1 MTAKVHR
8 AARIAVNLL
17 HIVPGEVG
25 GSEEYAV
32 RTLAAYARHGSPD
45 LVPVLHVLTPF
56 VNAHRTLCEAFET
69 VVCPL
74 DGGNRVRRIL
84 AELTWLAAR
93 TAEVDAVHHLGG
105 RLPGR
110 GRRPAAVTIHD
121 LQPLLRPEN
130 FSPAKRAFM
139 ARSLPR
145 TARQADLLVAPS
157 HAVADKLASRLG
169 VSAER
174 LAVVSV
180 GAERIADGPNQPTG
194 PPTVLYPS
202 ATYPHKNH
210 VVLVEAFAR
219 IADRHSAARLVM
231 TGGPGRAD
239 GEVRAA
245 VLATGLGDRIAL
257 TGRIPTAELETLLAG
272 AAVVAFPSA
281 YEGFGIPVLEALAAG
296 VPVVVGAGT
305 PAAEMA
311 GGLVPVLDSSD
322 PAAWAEALDLL
333 LSDADRRDRVAR
345 AGLTQVVG
353 RTWENSAARLED
365 AWRRLLAAGRS

>member
-1 MTAKVHR
+1 MTANVHR

-45 LVPVLHVLTPF
+45 LAPVLHVLTPF
-56 VNAHRTLCEAFET
+56 VNAHRPLCEAFDT

-74 DGGNRVRRIL
+74 DGGNRARRML

-93 TAEVDAVHHLGG
+93 TADVDAVHHLGG

-110 GRRPAAVTIHD
+110 SRRPAAVTIHD

-180 GAERIADGPNQPTG
+180 GAERIADGPNQPKD

-219 IADRHSAARLVM
+219 IADRHPAARLIM

-257 TGRIPTAELETLLAG
+257 TGRIPTAELDVLLAG

-322 PAAWAEALDLL
+322 PAAWAATLDRL
-333 LSDADRRDRVAR
+333 LSDAGRRDRVAR
-345 AGLTQVVG
+345 AGLTRVVG

-365 AWRRLLAAGRS
+365 AWRRLLVAGRS

>member
-1 MTAKVHR
+1 MTANVHR

-56 VNAHRTLCEAFET
+56 VNAHRPLCEAFET

-157 HAVADKLASRLG
+157 QAVADKLASRLG

>member
-1 MTAKVHR
+1 MA
-8 AARIAVNLL
+8 
-17 HIVPGEVG
+17 
-25 GSEEYAV
+25 
-32 RTLAAYARHGSPD
+32 
-45 LVPVLHVLTPF
+45 
-56 VNAHRTLCEAFET
+56 AHRPRCEAFDT

-74 DGGNRVRRIL
+74 DGGNRARRIL
-84 AELTWLAAR
+84 AELTWLVAR
-93 TAEVDAVHHLGG
+93 TADVDAVHHLGG

-110 GRRPAAVTIHD
+110 SRRPAAVTIHD

-145 TARQADLLVAPS
+145 TARHADLLVAPS

-169 VSAER
+169 VDAER
-174 LAVVSV
+174 LAVVAV
-180 GAERIADGPNQPTG
+180 GAERSADGPNRPTD
-194 PPTVLYPS
+194 PPTVLYPA

-210 VVLVEAFAR
+210 LVLVEAFAR
-219 IADRHSAARLVM
+219 IADRHPDARLVM
-231 TGGPGRAD
+231 TGAPGRAD

-245 VLATGLGDRIAL
+245 ASATGLGERIAL
-257 TGRIPTAELETLLAG
+257 TGRVPAAELDALLAG
-272 AAVVAFPSA
+272 AAVVAFPSV

-311 GGLVPVLDSSD
+311 GETTPMGDPSD

-333 LSDADRRDRVAR
+333 LGDTDRRDRVAR
-345 AGLTQVVG
+345 AGLARVVG
-353 RTWENSAARLED
+353 RTWEESAARRED
-365 AWRRLLAAGRS
+365 AWRRLLAAGGS

>member
-1 MTAKVHR
+1 MTSTTRR
-8 AARIAVNLL
+8 AARIGVNLL

-32 RTLAAYARHGSPD
+32 RTLSAYARHGSPD
-45 LVPVLHVLTPF
+45 LVPVLHVLAPF
-56 VNAHRTLCEAFET
+56 VVAHQPLCEAFDT
-69 VVCPL
+69 VVSPL
-74 DGGNRVRRIL
+74 DGANRARRIM
-84 AELTWLAAR
+84 AESTWLAAR
-93 TAEVDAVHHLGG
+93 TADVDAVHHLGG

-110 GRRPAAVTIHD
+110 SRRPAAVTIHD

-130 FSPAKRAFM
+130 FSPAKRVFLAQ
-139 ARSLPR
+139 SLPR
-145 TARQADLLVAPS
+145 TARHADLLVAPS

-169 VSAER
+169 VGADR

-180 GAERIADGPNQPTG
+180 GAERIADGPNRPTD
-194 PPTVLYPS
+194 PPTVLYPA

-210 VVLVEAFAR
+210 LVLVEAFAR
-219 IADRHSAARLVM
+219 IADRHPDARLVM

-245 VLATGLGDRIAL
+245 ASATGLGERIVL
-257 TGRIPTAELETLLAG
+257 TGRIPVAELDALLAG
-272 AAVVAFPSA
+272 AAVVAFPSV

-311 GGLVPVLDSSD
+311 GDSAPVVDPSD
-322 PAAWAEALDLL
+322 PAAWAEALDRLL
-333 LSDADRRDRVAR
+333 GDTGRRDRVAR
-345 AGLTQVVG
+345 AGLARVVG
-353 RTWENSAARLED
+353 HTWEESAARLED
-365 AWRRLLAAGRS
+365 AWRRLLAAGRG

>member
-1 MTAKVHR
+1 MTDTTPR
-8 AARIAVNLL
+8 TARIAVNLL

-32 RTLAAYARHGSPD
+32 RTLSAYARHGSPD
-45 LVPVLHVLTPF
+45 LVPVLYVLAPF
-56 VNAHRTLCEAFET
+56 VAVHRPLCEAFDT
-69 VVCPL
+69 VISPL
-74 DGGNRVRRIL
+74 DGANRARRIL
-84 AELTWLAAR
+84 AESTWLATR
-93 TAEVDAVHHLGG
+93 TTDVDAVHHLGG

-110 GRRPAAVTIHD
+110 SRRPAAVTVHD

-145 TARQADLLVAPS
+145 TARHADLLVAPS

-169 VSAER
+169 VDAER

-180 GAERIADGPNQPTG
+180 GAEQIADGPNRPAD
-194 PPTVLYPS
+194 PPTVLYPA

-210 VVLVEAFAR
+210 LVLVAAFAR
-219 IADRHSAARLVM
+219 IADRHPDARHVM
-231 TGGPGRAD
+231 TGAPGRAD
-239 GEVRAA
+239 DEVRAA
-245 VLATGLGDRIAL
+245 ASATGLGERITL
-257 TGRIPTAELETLLAG
+257 TGRIPAAELDVLLAE
-272 AAVVAFPSA
+272 AAVVAFPSV

-311 GGLVPVLDSSD
+311 GDPAPVVDPSD
-322 PAAWAEALDLL
+322 PAAWAEALDGLL
-333 LSDADRRDRVAR
+333 GDTGRRDRVAR
-345 AGLTQVVG
+345 AGLARGVG
-353 RTWENSAARLED
+353 RTWEESAARLED
-365 AWRRLLAAGRS
+365 AWRRLLAAGGS

>member
-1 MTAKVHR
+1 
-8 AARIAVNLL
+8 
-17 HIVPGEVG
+17 
-25 GSEEYAV
+25 
-32 RTLAAYARHGSPD
+32 
-45 LVPVLHVLTPF
+45 
-56 VNAHRTLCEAFET
+56 
-69 VVCPL
+69 
-74 DGGNRVRRIL
+74 
-84 AELTWLAAR
+84 
-93 TAEVDAVHHLGG
+93 
-105 RLPGR
+105 
-110 GRRPAAVTIHD
+110 
-121 LQPLLRPEN
+121 
-130 FSPAKRAFM
+130 M

-180 GAERIADGPNQPTG
+180 GAERIADGPNQPKD

-219 IADRHSAARLVM
+219 IADRHPAARLVM

-257 TGRIPTAELETLLAG
+257 TGRIPTAELDVLLAG

-311 GGLVPVLDSSD
+311 GGLVPVLDSSE
-322 PAAWAEALDLL
+322 PAAWAATLDRL
-333 LSDADRRDRVAR
+333 LSDAGRRDRVAR
-345 AGLTQVVG
+345 AGLTRVVG
-353 RTWENSAARLED
+353 RTWENSAARLE
-365 AWRRLLAAGRS
+365 

>member
-1 MTAKVHR
+1 MTGAVPR
-8 AARIAVNLL
+8 VARIAVNLL
-17 HIVPGEVG
+17 HVVPGAVG

-32 RTLAAYARHGSPD
+32 RTLSAYARHGSPD
-45 LVPVLHVLTPF
+45 LVPVLYVLAPF
-56 VNAHRTLCEAFET
+56 AAAHRPLCEAFDT

-74 DGGNRVRRIL
+74 DGGNRARRIL
-84 AELTWLAAR
+84 AELTWLVAR
-93 TAEVDAVHHLGG
+93 TADVDAVHHLGG

-110 GRRPAAVTIHD
+110 SRRPAAVTIHD

-145 TARQADLLVAPS
+145 SARHADLLVAPS

-169 VSAER
+169 VGTER

-180 GAERIADGPNQPTG
+180 GAERIADGPNRPTD
-194 PPTVLYPS
+194 PPTVLYPA

-210 VVLVEAFAR
+210 LVLVEAFAR
-219 IADRHSAARLVM
+219 IANRHPDARLVM
-231 TGGPGRAD
+231 TGAPGRAD
-239 GEVRAA
+239 GEVRTAVAA
-245 VLATGLGDRIAL
+245 TELGERIVL
-257 TGRIPTAELETLLAG
+257 TGRLPAAQLDALLAG
-272 AAVVAFPSA
+272 ATIVAFPST
-281 YEGFGIPVLEALAAG
+281 YEGFGIPVLESLAAG

-311 GGLVPVLDSSD
+311 GGPVPVVDPSD

-333 LSDADRRDRVAR
+333 LGDAGRRDRVAR
-345 AGLTQVVG
+345 AGLTRVVG
-353 RTWENSAARLED
+353 RTWEDSAARLED
-365 AWRRLLAAGRS
+365 AWRRLLTTGRS